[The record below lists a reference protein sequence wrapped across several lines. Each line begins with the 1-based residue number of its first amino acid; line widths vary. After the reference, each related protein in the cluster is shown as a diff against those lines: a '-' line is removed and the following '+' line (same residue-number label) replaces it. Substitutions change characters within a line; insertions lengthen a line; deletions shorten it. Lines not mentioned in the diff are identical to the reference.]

1 MRSLPWGSFTVLYI
15 AGLLITFAQA
25 APSVFG
31 QCYYVS
37 YCASRVMENAAW
49 SLVWPAY
56 WLM

>member
-1 MRSLPWGSFTVLYI
+1 MGSLPWGSFTGLYI

-25 APSVFG
+25 SPSIFG
-31 QCYYVS
+31 QTFCVS